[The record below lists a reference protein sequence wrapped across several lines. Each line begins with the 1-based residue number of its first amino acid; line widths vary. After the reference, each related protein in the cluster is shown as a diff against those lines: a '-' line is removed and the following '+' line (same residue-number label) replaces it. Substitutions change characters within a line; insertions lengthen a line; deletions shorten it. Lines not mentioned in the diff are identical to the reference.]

1 MRKLLFFILIATVLA
16 SCSSERRF
24 VRFHDKNDSKAAKH
38 CAVWYPVKDSIHE
51 RITYR
56 TGKPIILP
64 GETKYANC
72 DSAYIAA
79 LDEAARTGKRIVVQ
93 RVAVPCPPST
103 ITHDTVYN
111 EKVVYSENTAL
122 VTAQA
127 ADIAVYKTGF
137 YKWRSRAIWAGV
149 ALIIVLLG
157 LIVLGYYRF
166 KSSFLRK

>member
-1 MRKLLFFILIATVLA
+1 MRKLLFFILIATLA
-16 SCSSERRF
+16 SCTTERHF

-72 DSAYIAA
+72 DSAYKAA
-79 LDEAARTGKRIVVQ
+79 LGEAARTGKRIVVP

-137 YKWRSRAIWAGV
+137 YKWRSRAIWAFGF
-149 ALIIVLLG
+149 LLLG
-157 LIVLGYYRF
+157 VIALLVWGYYRF
-166 KSSFLRK
+166 RSSFLRC